1 MTKFSAKL
9 FFIYALMFSFCLHT
23 WAQKYSQKDR
33 GLVIYKL
40 GTDTT
45 ISQFFEFSN
54 KQFHTIILSLTG
66 QATKYEG
73 DGRLDET
80 GDLKQVLSKTFNLD
94 SSGNWVMN
102 NEASNIF
109 TGDSSIYTVKRY
121 GKEVFRRSVP
131 GKGIVSTAAD
141 ATSFFVF
148 PYMGFFAPSK
158 IGDTLFHCQLSFGE
172 CRKFHVARLA
182 KHQLKVGSNVMGIL
196 KLFVDDNGRMQGAD
210 AIGSSLNWIA
220 TVERENNKDYGEWL
234 DILAKRKWAT
244 GSLAPRTFRDTARL
258 VTGNKNIEVDYW
270 RPYRRNREIFG
281 AVVPW
286 NRIWRTGANNA
297 TQFRT
302 TADLN
307 FNGNKLPAGKYS
319 IWTYPT
325 ETGWQLIFNKKAD
338 VWGTEYDSTA
348 NFLKLSLKVEKTSEP
363 VEILKI
369 SLLPQDEN
377 KTRLIIEW
385 EYYKAWAE
393 FETGK

>member
-1 MTKFSAKL
+1 
-9 FFIYALMFSFCLHT
+9 
-23 WAQKYSQKDR
+23 
-33 GLVIYKL
+33 
-40 GTDTT
+40 
-45 ISQFFEFSN
+45 
-54 KQFHTIILSLTG
+54 
-66 QATKYEG
+66 
-73 DGRLDET
+73 
-80 GDLKQVLSKTFNLD
+80 
-94 SSGNWVMN
+94 
-102 NEASNIF
+102 
-109 TGDSSIYTVKRY
+109 
-121 GKEVFRRSVP
+121 
-131 GKGIVSTAAD
+131 
-141 ATSFFVF
+141 
-148 PYMGFFAPSK
+148 
-158 IGDTLFHCQLSFGE
+158 
-172 CRKFHVARLA
+172 
-182 KHQLKVGSNVMGIL
+182 
-196 KLFVDDNGRMQGAD
+196 MQGAD

-385 EYYKAWAE
+385 EYYKAWAD